1 MTFINS
7 IHLTEY
13 AQNHLSE
20 CTLDFST
27 RLVDNTSNDGTF
39 MNMMYRMDIQY
50 KKLHTFD
57 STAQNADMYNKSKAL
72 EKVSEDFEKQFDLSK
87 SLNQT
92 ANQQFWK
99 CIQVAHWN
107 STIFQNKT
115 LLNAMDY
122 SRVQKPD
129 HPLKLE
135 SYTAGSWS

>member
-1 MTFINS
+1 M
-7 IHLTEY
+7 
-13 AQNHLSE
+13 SE